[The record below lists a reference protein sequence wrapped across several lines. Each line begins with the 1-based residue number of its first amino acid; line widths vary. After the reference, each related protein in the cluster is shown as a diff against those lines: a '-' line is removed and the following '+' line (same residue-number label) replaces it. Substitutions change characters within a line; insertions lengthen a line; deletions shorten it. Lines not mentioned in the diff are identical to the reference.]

1 MALDELARDGLQSF
15 LADWADKGGAQARR
29 ALRMILTR
37 LDFLGDTEAEF
48 LARPGVSHS
57 LRVRRE
63 GQADRPLFLLVDIVG
78 QDPASRW
85 LSVCF
90 YADAVKDPEEL
101 GNLVPGGLLGAD
113 GLCFDV
119 DGADARLLEYVAR
132 RVEEAHLS
140 AS

>member
-1 MALDELARDGLQSF
+1 MALNDTAECDLRSF
-15 LADWADKGGAQARR
+15 LAEWADKGGAPARR
-29 ALRMILTR
+29 ALQMILTR
-37 LDFLGDTEAEF
+37 LDFLGDTETEF

-63 GQADRPLFLLVDIVG
+63 GQSERPLFLLIDIVG
-78 QDPASRW
+78 QDPTSRW

-90 YADAVKDPEEL
+90 YGDAVQDPEEQ

-132 RVEEAHLS
+132 RVEEAHL
-140 AS
+140 AAK